1 MALSI
6 DLQHNSIERHHADC
20 RYAECRDYLNVM
32 LSVVMLNVIK
42 LTVIML
48 NVVAPVAHLANH
60 STAVPDVDGSNPT
73 SKSKWQREKN

>member
-6 DLQHNSIERHHADC
+6 DLQHNSIECRIADC

-32 LSVVMLNVIK
+32 LSVVMLSVIR

-48 NVVAPVAHLANH
+48 NVVAPVAHLVNQ
-60 STAVPDVDGSNPT
+60 STTFPGFKPHP
-73 SKSKWQREKN
+73 KSKW